1 VVAGRMDS
9 KAIAKAIKK
18 GKGKATFKTVNG
30 GMLTASMQNGGV
42 MLTDGKGGTAMVTTA
57 DVYQSNGVIHVI
69 DTVVMP
75 GDKMMSGGDGMM
87 KKM

>member
-1 VVAGRMDS
+1 MDS

-30 GMLTASMQNGGV
+30 GILTATMHNGGV
-42 MLTDGKGGTAMVTTA
+42 MLADEKGGTAMVTTA

-75 GDKMMSGGDGMM
+75 GEKMMSGDGM